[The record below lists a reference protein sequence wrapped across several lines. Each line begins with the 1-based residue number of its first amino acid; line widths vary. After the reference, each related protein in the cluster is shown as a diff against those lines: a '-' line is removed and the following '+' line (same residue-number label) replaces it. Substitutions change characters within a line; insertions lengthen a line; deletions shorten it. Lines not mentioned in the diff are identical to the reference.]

1 MTSLDLEDNQ
11 ITSLDLSNNTA
22 LISLDCVDNKII
34 DLDLSKNTALTSLNC
49 IDNKLTSLNVKN
61 GNNAIITFFNAFNN
75 GTLTCIQADDETNAN
90 NGIAP
95 YNNWNKDSTAIYAED
110 CQYVLNISDEIL
122 SESLKIYPNPVTDI
136 LTVRSKL
143 PLISIEIYNILGQE
157 VKQAYSN
164 FENINLVDLSRG
176 VYMIKVRSEN
186 GSTVRKLIKD

>member
-1 MTSLDLEDNQ
+1 M
-11 ITSLDLSNNTA
+11 
-22 LISLDCVDNKII
+22 
-34 DLDLSKNTALTSLNC
+34 
-49 IDNKLTSLNVKN
+49 
-61 GNNAIITFFNAFNN
+61 
-75 GTLTCIQADDETNAN
+75 
-90 NGIAP
+90 
-95 YNNWNKDSTAIYAED
+95 
-110 CQYVLNISDEIL
+110 

-143 PLISIEIYNILGQE
+143 SLISIEIYNILGQE